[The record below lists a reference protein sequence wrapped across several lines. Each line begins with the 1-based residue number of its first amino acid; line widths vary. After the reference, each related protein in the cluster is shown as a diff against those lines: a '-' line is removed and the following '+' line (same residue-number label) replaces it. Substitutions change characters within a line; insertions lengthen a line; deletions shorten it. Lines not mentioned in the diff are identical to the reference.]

1 MNSVFTRICLLA
13 AFACCSPAALAQD
26 DARDALERAE
36 LERQEIFRA
45 GFQEIVA
52 DLNNDSL
59 ERFAFAIDRDDMLE
73 RIFGLRL
80 IDQKVKQGFGES
92 FDDNLTG
99 ILQSAFAGTGGDIRA
114 AWLGFGSK
122 GDRGKAIVRYDLPDF
137 QFNYHEYE
145 LRLDGKGRVVIVD
158 WIDYLDGEKFSD
170 AVGTQL
176 IATNPGKAAVRKLLS
191 FQGPTEQQTFQMTE
205 LLKASRDRQVDRYF
219 DILDDLDDKLRGQ
232 RIVVLTSV
240 HLTKVTRNRRKLR
253 AALIDVDKYF
263 PEEPLYSL
271 MLLDYY
277 FPSRKYEEAM
287 QALLR
292 LQSRLGV
299 PDAAMAARLSAASLV
314 LGNTEDALSYAEKA
328 VQIEPGLELGWW
340 SALRART
347 VNKRFGEAVEALD
360 MLEKTFGCTLGPEAF
375 ENDSSMADLLLSEEY
390 ETWLAS
396 REPGVSGDEETVDD
410 ETEDDEPA
418 DAETG

>member
-1 MNSVFTRICLLA
+1 MKTAIVNLCLLA
-13 AFACCSPAALAQD
+13 GLAGWLPAALAQD
-26 DARDALERAE
+26 DAREAQQQAE

-45 GFQEIVA
+45 GFQDIVT
-52 DLNNDSL
+52 DLNNNSF
-59 ERFAFAIDRDDMLE
+59 ERFAHAIDREDMLE

-80 IDQKVKQGFGES
+80 IDPKVKKSFRES
-92 FDDNLTG
+92 FDANLVD
-99 ILQSAFAGTGGDIRA
+99 ILKSAFAGTEGNIRA

-145 LRLDGKGRVVIVD
+145 LRLDPKGRVVIVD
-158 WIDYLDGEKFSD
+158 WIDYLDGETFSD
-170 AVGTQL
+170 GVGVQL
-176 IATNPGKAAVRKLLS
+176 VSLNPGKPAVRKLLD

-219 DILDDLDDKLRGQ
+219 DILGDLDETLRSQ
-232 RIVVLTSV
+232 RTVVLMSV
-240 HLTKVTRNRRKLR
+240 HLTRATGNRRKLR
-253 AALIDVDKYF
+253 SALIDVDKYF

-277 FPSRKYEEAM
+277 FPSRLYEQAM
-287 QALLR
+287 DALLR

-299 PDAAMAARLSAASLV
+299 QDSAMSARLSAASLV
-314 LGNTEDALSYAEKA
+314 LGNAEDALSYAEQA

-347 VNKRFGEAVEALD
+347 AMRQYGKAVEALD
-360 MLEKTFGCTLGPEAF
+360 QLEKTFGYTLGPEAF
-375 ENDSSMADLLLSEEY
+375 EKDPSMADLLLSSEY
-390 ETWLAS
+390 ETWLES
-396 REPGVSGDEETVDD
+396 REQ
-410 ETEDDEPA
+410 PA
-418 DAETG
+418 DGEEQEAD